1 MSTIVA
7 SCRSEKRYQIISSR
21 AIFGDALHERAVR
34 EVVEEISWVRQ
45 RKIFAGLLSR
55 QSWFERKSA
64 DKTER

>member
-1 MSTIVA
+1 MPGIQESLLFLEPL
-7 SCRSEKRYQIISSR
+7 RSWR
-21 AIFGDALHERAVR
+21 DALHERAVR

-55 QSWFERKSA
+55 QSGFERKSA